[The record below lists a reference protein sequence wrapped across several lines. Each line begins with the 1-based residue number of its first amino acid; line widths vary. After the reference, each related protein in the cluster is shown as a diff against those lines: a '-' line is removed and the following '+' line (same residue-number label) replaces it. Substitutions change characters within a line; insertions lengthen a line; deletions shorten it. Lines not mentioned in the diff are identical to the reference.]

1 MRNDMKTILGLDD
14 DQVAFQKHWMDYGF
28 GKMNMDGM
36 LGKTTISIQEMMGN
50 PANKAIAAGLV
61 NKGIAKVFG
70 EGAKTKA
77 VDASLMQDSIPIQF
91 DPEITQILTTE
102 APLMAQVPS
111 RGWQGYSVSSNRIT
125 ARDAPLGY
133 LSEAAA
139 IDLSAASSKEFTI
152 EKDNTEMKIYADLVN
167 VSDFTQR
174 AGQGFMNIRETT
186 LGTRVAAHAQ
196 HKEQTIL
203 YGDPSQALTDGS
215 PGDTYAFKG
224 LAELYPKTIKTGVS
238 ISGDK
243 AMLKDI
249 KKEISKLRQSAYNI
263 SAADLQVWCSH
274 TAFNWLA
281 DEMQVATRI
290 VLPDSE
296 FNFGFE
302 GIRID
307 GVPVIPSHNVA
318 THTYGA
324 FTPGKVGDVFLYN
337 KRATQWFGLAPLS
350 TVPLGRVGLAD
361 RAALYEYGVL
371 HERAGGVFGKYL
383 YDYQVS

>member
-1 MRNDMKTILGLDD
+1 MQDIKRVLGLA
-14 DQVAFQKHWMDYGF
+14 DQQIAFQKHWKNFGF
-28 GKMNMDGM
+28 AEMEMDGM
-36 LGKTTISIQEMMGN
+36 DGKTTTTIQDFMRIE
-50 PANKAIAAGLV
+50 ANKTAAAGLV
-61 NKGIAKVFG
+61 ESGIQKVFVDG
-70 EGAKTKA
+70 VTSKS
-77 VDASLMQDSIPIQF
+77 VDATLMQDSIPIQF

-139 IDLSAASSKEFTI
+139 IDLSGATAREFSI
-152 EKDNTEMKIYADLVN
+152 SKDNTEMKIYADLVN

-174 AGQGFMNIRETT
+174 AGQGYMNIRETT

-203 YGDPSQALTDGS
+203 YGDPSQALSDGS
-215 PGDTYAFKG
+215 PGDTNAFTG
-224 LAELYPKTIKTGVS
+224 IAELYPKTIKTGVS
-238 ISGDK
+238 LSGDK
-243 AMLKDI
+243 ALLKDI
-249 KKEISKLRQSAYNI
+249 KKEISALRQSAYNI
-263 SAADLQVWCSH
+263 TAADLQIWCSH
-274 TAFNWLA
+274 TTFNWLA

-290 VLPDSE
+290 ILPDNE

-318 THTYGA
+318 THTYGTY
-324 FTPGKVGDVFLYN
+324 TPGKVGDVFLYN

-383 YDYQVS
+383 FDYQVS

>member
-1 MRNDMKTILGLDD
+1 MNDIRNILGLDD
-14 DQVAFQKHWMDYGF
+14 TQNAFQKHWLDYGF

-36 LGKTTISIQEMMGN
+36 LGKTTISVQEMMAN
-50 PANKAIAAGLV
+50 PENKKKAAGLV
-61 NKGIAKVFG
+61 DKGIEKVFG
-70 EGAKTKA
+70 NKVEAKS
-77 VDASLMQDSIPIQF
+77 VDATLMQDSIPIQF

-125 ARDAPLGY
+125 ARDAPLGW

-139 IDLSAASSKEFTI
+139 IDLSSATAREFSI
-152 EKDNTEMKIYADLVN
+152 SKDNTEMKIYADLVN

-196 HKEQTIL
+196 HKEQTFL
-203 YGDPSQALTDGS
+203 YGDPSQALSDGS
-215 PGDTYAFKG
+215 PGDTNAFQG
-224 LAELYPKTIKTGVS
+224 LSLLYPKTIKTTTS

-249 KKEISKLRQSAYNI
+249 KKEISLLRQSAYNI
-263 SAADLQVWCSH
+263 SASDLQVWCSH

-318 THTYGA
+318 THTYGSY
-324 FTPGKVGDVFLYN
+324 TPGKVGDVFLYN

>member
-1 MRNDMKTILGLDD
+1 MNDIKNILGLDD
-14 DQVAFQKHWMDYGF
+14 AQTAFQKHWLDYGF

-36 LGKTTISIQEMMGN
+36 HGKTTISVQEMMAN
-50 PANKAIAAGLV
+50 PDNRKKAAGLV
-61 NKGIAKVFG
+61 DKGIKKVFG
-70 EGAKTKA
+70 NKGETKSVNA
-77 VDASLMQDSIPIQF
+77 TLMQDSIPIQF

-125 ARDAPLGY
+125 ARDSPLGWV
-133 LSEAAA
+133 SEAAA
-139 IDLSAASSKEFTI
+139 IDLSSATAKEFSI
-152 EKDNTEMKIYADLVN
+152 SKDNTEMKIYADLVN

-196 HKEQTIL
+196 HKEQTFL
-203 YGDPSQALTDGS
+203 YGDPSQALSDGS
-215 PGDTYAFKG
+215 PGDTNAFQG

-243 AMLKDI
+243 ALLKDI
-249 KKEISKLRQSAYNI
+249 KKEISALRQSAYNI

-290 VLPDSE
+290 ILPDNE

-302 GIRID
+302 GIRIN

-324 FTPGKVGDVFLYN
+324 YTPGKVGDVFIYN